1 MTTTD
6 TTSTI
11 ETKGM
16 DEILTPEVTTTATL
30 ATSATTSMPET
41 RITITA
47 LATMNGIT
55 KSYNNSYN
63 NRRDVDH
70 AREAPI
76 KNINNGNNYA

>member
-1 MTTTD
+1 
-6 TTSTI
+6 
-11 ETKGM
+11 
-16 DEILTPEVTTTATL
+16 
-30 ATSATTSMPET
+30 
-41 RITITA
+41 
-47 LATMNGIT
+47 MNGIT